1 MRASA
6 TSSGIGPRLLRRA
19 PLLAASLAGCA
30 LLMLALG
37 PIGWRAQWWPL
48 RTSFTLLSY
57 AAYCGLAAAIL
68 SALSLLPGRAVI
80 GRRGIILGLI
90 GVVLGAAVA
99 YVPWR
104 HRAAGQGLPAIHD
117 ITTDPANPPE
127 FQAVVPLRAAQ
138 GGNPASYEGPRVGD
152 QQRKAYP
159 DIAPLLLDRPPEE
172 AFRQALDGAKRLGWT
187 IVAAD
192 PAAGR
197 IEASDRSLWFGFTD
211 DVVVRITPAG
221 SGSRVDVRS
230 SSRLGR
236 GDFGANAARIRRYLA
251 ILREA
256 PSPRT

>member
-1 MRASA
+1 MRAIA

-159 DIAPLLLDRPPEE
+159 DIAPLLLDRPP
-172 AFRQALDGAKRLGWT
+172 
-187 IVAAD
+187 
-192 PAAGR
+192 
-197 IEASDRSLWFGFTD
+197 
-211 DVVVRITPAG
+211 
-221 SGSRVDVRS
+221 
-230 SSRLGR
+230 
-236 GDFGANAARIRRYLA
+236 
-251 ILREA
+251 
-256 PSPRT
+256 